1 MPWLYTTLGVV
12 GGLAFLVLLTALIC
26 FFKVFYSPRRK
37 PFDPEVYDIP
47 PGREY
52 QERRDIIVSW
62 TKAARSMPHEEI
74 TITSFD
80 GLKLVGYY
88 YEYKSGAPMEII
100 FHGYKGNADR
110 DLSGGVLRC
119 HSLGRNALI
128 VDQRAAGK
136 SEGHVI
142 TFGIKERRDAISWVK
157 YARER
162 FGEEQKI
169 IITGVSMGAATVV
182 MAAADPEMPKIS
194 SVVADCGYTSA
205 REIISLIIG
214 KMGLPVRILYPF
226 VRLGAGIFGG
236 FKLEEYSPLRAA
248 SEARFPIIFIHG
260 DEDDFVPTV
269 MSEKV
274 KDVCATRCA
283 LLLVKGAAHGL
294 AYPVDI
300 SGYEQALS
308 EFDPD

>member
-12 GGLAFLVLLTALIC
+12 GGLVFLVLLTALIC

-52 QERRDIIVSW
+52 QERRDVIVNW
-62 TKAARSMPHEEI
+62 TKAARAMPHEEI
-74 TITSFD
+74 TISSYD

-88 YEYKSGAPMEII
+88 YEYAPNSPMEII

-119 HSLGRNALI
+119 HSLGRSALI

-142 TFGIKERRDAISWVK
+142 TFGIKERRDCASWVR

-162 FGEEQKI
+162 FGDDRKI

-182 MAAADPEMPKIS
+182 MAAADPELPKIS

-226 VRLGAGIFGG
+226 VRLGARIFGG
-236 FKLEEYSPLRAA
+236 FKLEEYSPIVAA

-260 DEDDFVPTV
+260 DADDFVPTE
-269 MSEKV
+269 MSVKV
-274 KDVCATRCA
+274 EGVCSARSDI
-283 LLLVKGAAHGL
+283 LLVKGAAHGL
-294 AYPVDI
+294 AYPVDV
-300 SGYEQALS
+300 SGYERALA